1 MLFKILSLIVLL
13 AVGMAR
19 WTTSH
24 TITGDASRV
33 LANGIKGQL

>member
-1 MLFKILSLIVLL
+1 MIFKLLSFALLL

-19 WTTSH
+19 WTISH